1 VLGGSPSSPEDLYEV
16 YARLRAEDPIHRT
29 PEGLWILTRYADVS
43 AVLRDPRFGREG
55 FERYF
60 TPDNSASSDGGGHR
74 QSMLF
79 RDPPHHRGCG
89 RPSPMRLRRAP
100 LNPRSG

>member
-43 AVLRDPRFGREG
+43 VVLRDPRFGREG
-55 FERYF
+55 SNGISPR
-60 TPDNSASSDGGGHR
+60 TTAPARTAAATGSRCSSGTRRTTAAAGDRH
-74 QSMLF
+74 
-79 RDPPHHRGCG
+79 PCVYAA
-89 RPSPMRLRRAP
+89 RP
-100 LNPRSG
+100 